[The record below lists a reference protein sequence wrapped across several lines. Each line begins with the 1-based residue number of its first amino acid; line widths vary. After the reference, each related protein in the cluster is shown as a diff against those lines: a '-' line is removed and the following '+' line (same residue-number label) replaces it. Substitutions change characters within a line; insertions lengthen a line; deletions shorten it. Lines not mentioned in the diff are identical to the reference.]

1 MSRFCSKIIKIKGNL
16 SDSLNIVKKISKE
29 YGFIN
34 ITTTYQSPI
43 STEGDKTVGYELAKQ
58 LNWKTPDW
66 IIVPVGDGPLLY
78 AIYKAFEDLQKIGLI
93 KTLPKMVAVQAE
105 GCSPIHRAWISNKKV
120 KAWKN
125 IKTKAKGIADPLKG
139 YEQDGDFTIKIVKE
153 SKGTVLSISEDI
165 IKKTQNIVHKYYG
178 ISTEFSS
185 AVGFASI
192 NDKYFK
198 SLIRKDDIIVI
209 INTGSSFKEES
220 NSSLYYK
227 TENNLEDVK
236 NILEGKT

>member
-1 MSRFCSKIIKIKGNL
+1 MRLL
-16 SDSLNIVKKISKE
+16 SH
-29 YGFIN
+29 
-34 ITTTYQSPI
+34 
-43 STEGDKTVGYELAKQ
+43 A
-58 LNWKTPDW
+58 
-66 IIVPVGDGPLLY
+66 
-78 AIYKAFEDLQKIGLI
+78 
-93 KTLPKMVAVQAE
+93 
-105 GCSPIHRAWISNKKV
+105 
-120 KAWKN
+120 
-125 IKTKAKGIADPLKG
+125 TKATFLIRTFGFLKVPLIWYCKP
-139 YEQDGDFTIKIVKE
+139 K
-153 SKGTVLSISEDI
+153 VLSISEDI

-192 NDKYFK
+192 NDNHFK

-220 NSSLYYK
+220 NSSLYHK

>member
-1 MSRFCSKIIKIKGNL
+1 MNSKSIPSEFAYL
-16 SDSLNIVKKISKE
+16 SWPAVKNISKE

-105 GCSPIHRAWISNKKV
+105 G
-120 KAWKN
+120 
-125 IKTKAKGIADPLKG
+125 
-139 YEQDGDFTIKIVKE
+139 
-153 SKGTVLSISEDI
+153 
-165 IKKTQNIVHKYYG
+165 
-178 ISTEFSS
+178 
-185 AVGFASI
+185 
-192 NDKYFK
+192 
-198 SLIRKDDIIVI
+198 
-209 INTGSSFKEES
+209 
-220 NSSLYYK
+220 
-227 TENNLEDVK
+227 
-236 NILEGKT
+236 